1 MSGANKTST
10 RRPNREEIV
19 DLFRACAAKNDG
31 MAPGKGLFQKT
42 SGVTEAQVKYHFWK
56 GGYTELAQE
65 AGLEPNL
72 FNQTRLDDDQV
83 FSDYAKICLHIQS
96 VPNER
101 QLRGA
106 QRELGARTHT
116 VGTRFDG
123 WLEEF
128 QQRFRHWLANQRPE
142 LRTIMGFAG
151 WRVSKADGAGEP
163 SSAARAGP
171 SFHRSFRRPC
181 NIWMFLRVATGHH
194 SSSANSQSARSLSGE
209 PLTPFV
215 AWALRLLN

>member
-142 LRTIMGFAG
+142 LRTIWAS
-151 WRVSKADGAGEP
+151 RDGV
-163 SSAARAGP
+163 
-171 SFHRSFRRPC
+171 FRRRTVLASHRQPLAPGRPFTVPSGVPAISGC
-181 NIWMFLRVATGHH
+181 SCAWRQATIR
-194 SSSANSQSARSLSGE
+194 AQRTASLHD
-209 PLTPFV
+209 L
-215 AWALRLLN
+215 